1 MYKRECNR
9 NMRVVRENRSLKC
22 ELISLSDCLCAK
34 LLVSIVFSLTL
45 TWLSVSSVS
54 FLASTNVRT
63 ICVVTVRIN
72 MANMAAIATLID
84 ICEQKW
90 IAKRLLDTETNIKFL
105 SNWNNSYLLIIDHFV
120 TFGCIQGLTSLLVK
134 LLSKLFNHAD
144 NNICSHWLLCNFWM
158 YLLE

>member
-1 MYKRECNR
+1 MVRKNR
-9 NMRVVRENRSLKC
+9 PLKC

-45 TWLSVSSVS
+45 TWLSISSVS
-54 FLASTNVRT
+54 FLASTNMRT
-63 ICVVTVRIN
+63 ICVVTVGIN

-90 IAKRLLDTETNIKFL
+90 IAKRLLKSLF
-105 SNWNNSYLLIIDHFV
+105 NWNNSYLIIIDHFV
-120 TFGCIQGLTSLLVK
+120 TFGCIQGLTSLLAK
-134 LLSKLFNHAD
+134 LLSKLFNHGD
-144 NNICSHWLLCNFWM
+144 NNLWSHWPLCNFWM

>member
-1 MYKRECNR
+1 MRKNR
-9 NMRVVRENRSLKC
+9 PLKC

-34 LLVSIVFSLTL
+34 LLVSVVFSLTL
-45 TWLSVSSVS
+45 TWLSISSVS
-54 FLASTNVRT
+54 FLASTNMRT
-63 ICVVTVRIN
+63 ICVVTVGIN
-72 MANMAAIATLID
+72 MANMVAIATLID

-105 SNWNNSYLLIIDHFV
+105 SNWNNSYLIIIDHFV
-120 TFGCIQGLTSLLVK
+120 SFSCIQGLTSLLVK

-144 NNICSHWLLCNFWM
+144 NNICSHRLLCNFWM

>member
-1 MYKRECNR
+1 MRKNR
-9 NMRVVRENRSLKC
+9 PLKC

-45 TWLSVSSVS
+45 TWLSISSLS
-54 FLASTNVRT
+54 FLASTNMRT
-63 ICVVTVRIN
+63 TCVVTVGIN
-72 MANMAAIATLID
+72 MANMAAIAILID

-105 SNWNNSYLLIIDHFV
+105 SNGNNSYLVIIDHFV
-120 TFGCIQGLTSLLVK
+120 TFGCIQGLTLLLAK

-144 NNICSHWLLCNFWM
+144 NNICSHRLLCNFWM